1 VHRVKPKAKETSG
14 ATAGGS
20 TWLPR
25 PPDAPAIAS
34 VAPVSAS
41 VATASETS
49 SNLLPLLLGIA
60 LVLSLIVVAVAATP
74 PWVLP
79 RQVSVVTYEH
89 REAVMTGGTAIAVS
103 IAVGLLISLLGS

>member
-1 VHRVKPKAKETSG
+1 VHQAKPKAKRTSV
-14 ATAGGS
+14 AAVGGS

-25 PPDAPAIAS
+25 PPDAPATAAVAPVTAS
-34 VAPVSAS
+34 VASVS
-41 VATASETS
+41 VTS

-60 LVLSLIVVAVAATP
+60 LALSLIVVAVAATP

-79 RQVSVVTYEH
+79 RHVNMVAYEH

-103 IAVGLLISLLGS
+103 IAVGLLIALVGS